1 MRRNKKNSIT
11 KSHLLHRFQH
21 TAPPVDSYLLTMS
34 SSTGPSPP
42 STTSIEARPRRFI
55 FNDVDMAKFQDSAAR
70 KQLLQLTNAM
80 GKSCASCQTYRYD
93 PEQPLIGL
101 SPATA
106 ALHGSLRSMLT
117 WLEDFPPVDRSKA
130 RFGNPSF
137 RKWHERLVERSI
149 SIIYNILEVHQE
161 YHNLNPDMGSQE
173 DTDMMI
179 ILQACSDQ
187 GYKAATKVKTL
198 ESIQDEKDRTVVI
211 ELAAYLQSA
220 FGHPMRLDFGT
231 GHESS
236 FQVFLFTLCRLGCF
250 GSPSPSP
257 STPTAT
263 ATAPAAEPPT
273 PERLKA
279 VTLSIYQQYLQVTR
293 QVQTEYMLEPAG
305 SHGVWGLDDY
315 HCLPFYFGACQLQ
328 AEQEVED
335 FTTDSINDDSVLE
348 RYGDRY
354 MYFGCIR
361 YIKFLKTG
369 VPFFESS
376 PMLHDISQLAGWQ
389 KVASGLFR
397 LYEGEVLNKRQVVQ
411 HFVFGNIFSADW
423 IASGQ
428 EKEAPTATFRH
439 NQAVGPMAR
448 APWADDPKPQGNTGT
463 GPLPPTKAPWA
474 K

>member
-1 MRRNKKNSIT
+1 
-11 KSHLLHRFQH
+11 
-21 TAPPVDSYLLTMS
+21 MS
-34 SSTGPSPP
+34 SSTSTSPP
-42 STTSIEARPRRFI
+42 STTSIEPRPRRFI

-80 GKSCASCQTYRYD
+80 GKSCASETAYRFD
-93 PEQPLIGL
+93 PQQPLVGL
-101 SPATA
+101 SPSLA

-117 WLEDFPPVDRSKA
+117 WLEEFPPVDRSKA

-137 RKWHERLVERSI
+137 RKWHERLVERSV
-149 SIIYNILEVHQE
+149 SIIYNILEVHGE
-161 YHNLNPDMGSQE
+161 HPGSVTASQE
-173 DTDMMI
+173 DDNSSDSDMAL
-179 ILQACSDQ
+179 LQKCSDQ
-187 GYKAATKVKTL
+187 GYEAATKTKTI
-198 ESIQDEKDRTVVI
+198 ESITDEKDRMVVI

-250 GSPSPSP
+250 GS
-257 STPTAT
+257 TPTVT
-263 ATAPAAEPPT
+263 ADEPPT

-293 QVQTEYMLEPAG
+293 QLQTDYMLEPAG

-328 AEQEVED
+328 AEGEMEG
-335 FTTDSINDDSVLE
+335 FTTDSINDDSILE
-348 RYGDRY
+348 RYGDRF

-361 YIKFLKTG
+361 YIKFLKKG

-448 APWADDPKPQGNTGT
+448 APWADDPKPEGT